1 MRLIDFPLH
10 NYCHIT
16 RKNLSAIRCLAKG
29 ESFGVFL
36 QCGGDF
42 AALRRSCDSCAQ
54 KQELLP
60 TRLLFVVR

>member
-29 ESFGVFL
+29 ESFGVCL
-36 QCGGDF
+36 HCGGDL
-42 AALRRSCDSCAQ
+42 AALQRSCDSSAQ
-54 KQELLP
+54 EQELLS